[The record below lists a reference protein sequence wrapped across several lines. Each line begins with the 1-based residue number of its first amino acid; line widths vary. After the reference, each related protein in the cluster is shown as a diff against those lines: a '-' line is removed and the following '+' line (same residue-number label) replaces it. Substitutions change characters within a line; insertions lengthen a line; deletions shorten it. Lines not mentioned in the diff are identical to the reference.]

1 MEKDDAQTHIFD
13 LCDIKKIFI
22 SRWNEDIKGKI
33 AGVKK
38 KELIIGTREERQAG
52 GRTSIAKQR
61 DIERQRD
68 RLGGCINPLF
78 LHSFH
83 SALLIANKSKIMPFH
98 LRHKTLFSFI
108 LSVFALLSF
117 EPSSVAAAPFA
128 TKTASRNFAT
138 VNKRDPSSLSLASS
152 SATSLT
158 QRGGSTATA
167 TMTQESAGL
176 PPAVKLL
183 IGAGGIYGA
192 FLYYGSLQED
202 VFRYTAADGTQ
213 FKQAW
218 LLQVLEALANVVI
231 GFVGMQLTGATKGIP
246 QQMFAISGAAQV
258 SAKACTSLA
267 LANGLSFPVATLA
280 KSGKMAPVMLGSLLL
295 GGASYSIREYLQVV
309 AIIGG
314 TAIVSMGKK
323 KGGSTSSALGV
334 AYIVLSLALDGVTAG
349 FQKRLKAET
358 AKAGVKPKP
367 YDFMFW
373 TNLYMC
379 LSAVVVSL
387 ALNEVGAGLAFCSGN
402 PEILSKIIKFAVC
415 SAVGQSFIFY
425 TIANF
430 DPLVLSTVTTT
441 RKIFSVLL
449 SIFLK
454 GHSLSMTGWSG
465 IALACGGIISEMM
478 AKMGGK
484 SKAH

>member
-1 MEKDDAQTHIFD
+1 MTIMRLH
-13 LCDIKKIFI
+13 
-22 SRWNEDIKGKI
+22 
-33 AGVKK
+33 
-38 KELIIGTREERQAG
+38 
-52 GRTSIAKQR
+52 TSS
-61 DIERQRD
+61 
-68 RLGGCINPLF
+68 LLT
-78 LHSFH
+78 ST
-83 SALLIANKSKIMPFH
+83 ALLIGLAAIS
-98 LRHKTLFSFI
+98 T
-108 LSVFALLSF
+108 
-117 EPSSVAAAPFA
+117 SSA
-128 TKTASRNFAT
+128 
-138 VNKRDPSSLSLASS
+138 ASS
-152 SATSLT
+152 SQFALPRRAFVSIDTKEKVDSVPTQSSLDLET
-158 QRGGSTATA
+158 LVTRGGSSTDAATA
-167 TMTQESAGL
+167 NMTKEDTGL
-176 PPAVKLL
+176 PPAIKLL

-202 VFRYTAADGTQ
+202 VFRYTAEDGSQ

-231 GFVGMQLTGATKGIP
+231 GFIGMQIAGATKNIP
-246 QQMFAISGAAQV
+246 QQAFAISGASQV

-280 KSGKMAPVMLGSLLL
+280 KSGKMAPVMLGSLIL
-295 GGASYSIREYLQVV
+295 GGATYSLREYLQVA

-323 KGGSTSSALGV
+323 KGGGSSSSMLGV
-334 AYIVLSLALDGVTAG
+334 AYIILSLVLDGVTAG

-379 LSAVVVSL
+379 LTAIVISG
-387 ALNEVGAGLAFCSGN
+387 ALNEIGSGLAYCSAN
-402 PEILSKIIKFAVC
+402 PEIMEKIIKFAIC

-430 DPLVLSTVTTT
+430 DPLILSTVTTT

-465 IALACGGIISEMM
+465 IALACGGILSEMA

-484 SKAH
+484 AKAH